1 MDGKE
6 LYVEQMKLWFA
17 EQQMIDEQ
25 LERAVIH
32 YQQLTELNKEQLML
46 HKRRISLGKQ
56 EYNNW
61 AVENGVTDHAEQ
73 GEGA

>member
-1 MDGKE
+1 MDEKE

-17 EQQMIDEQ
+17 EQQMIDDQ
-25 LERAVIH
+25 LERAITHNEQVAK
-32 YQQLTELNKEQLML
+32 LNREQLNN
-46 HKRRISLGKQ
+46 HRKRISLGKQ